1 MFKETIPIKKKK
13 SVTTRTGSEMLAF
26 LEDVAKERKKCSS
39 NEKACI
45 NLGYS
50 YDTFKNYKKKQNSKE
65 GLVDKRRTKGITEEH
80 KELLAAII
88 CLWPFISLDAYF
100 KLLKLRFPKGIN
112 RTRLYNFLYDQDM
125 SEKKDRIGRVK
136 EFFGG
141 TLPVKED
148 EKEGKSTLRWIH
160 TTLDVKTKV
169 DKRRWEI
176 QQRIKKE
183 QKNFWKD
190 DFGKSLLNKENDY
203 LGDHNILNYMDIFL
217 KKDGKERVVE
227 EELKETIKTPIKK
240 SEVVLPDKEKLVK
253 GVINQKHIDMISANL
268 DSVSSNSEDFVLF
281 KSILE
286 RLSSL
291 PGITEKNAYILV
303 FISLLQEKGLTHKK
317 LLSSI
322 NFYIDAI
329 KKIKEDFDKAQSIEY
344 EEKVTSIEKEIS
356 QLNIENEKHA
366 ARIEFLKNRIKTNNI
381 AITKKR
387 K

>member
-1 MFKETIPIKKKK
+1 MIFKETIPIKKKK
-13 SVTTRTGSEMLAF
+13 SVTTRTSSEMLAF
-26 LEDVAKERKKCSS
+26 IDEVEKERKKCSS
-39 NEKACI
+39 YKQACI
-45 NLGYS
+45 NLDYS
-50 YDTFKNYKKKQNSKE
+50 YDTFKNYKRKHNSKE
-65 GLVDKRRTKGITEEH
+65 GLVDKRRSKGITEEH

-88 CLWPFISLDAYF
+88 CLWPFISLDAYL
-100 KLLKLRFPKGIN
+100 KLLKLRFQKGVN

-125 SEKKDRIGRVK
+125 SDKKDRIERVK

-160 TTLDVKTKV
+160 STLDVKTKV

-190 DFGKSLLNKENDY
+190 DFSKRLFNKENNH
-203 LGDHNILNYMDIFL
+203 LGDHNVFNYMDVFF
-217 KKDGKERVVE
+217 KKDGTERINQ
-227 EELKETIKTPIKK
+227 EELEEAFKTPI
-240 SEVVLPDKEKLVK
+240 EKPKVGLVK
-253 GVINQKHIDMISANL
+253 GVINQKHIDMIAVNL
-268 DSVSSNSEDFVLF
+268 DSVSSNSEDYILF
-281 KSILE
+281 KSILD

-291 PGITEKNAYILV
+291 PGITEKNAHILV
-303 FISLLQEKGLTHKK
+303 FITLLQEKGLTHKK

-322 NFYIDAI
+322 NFYSDAL
-329 KKIKEDFDKAQSIEY
+329 KKIKEAFDKAQSIEY
-344 EEKVTSIEKEIS
+344 EEKVISIEKEIS
-356 QLNIENEKHA
+356 QLKIENEKNV